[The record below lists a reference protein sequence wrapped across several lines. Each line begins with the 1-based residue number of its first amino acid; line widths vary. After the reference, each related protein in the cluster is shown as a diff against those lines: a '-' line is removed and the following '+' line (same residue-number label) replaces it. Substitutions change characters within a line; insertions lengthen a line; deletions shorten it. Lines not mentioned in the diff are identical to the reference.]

1 MPGHIVLRLLKIGRD
16 LVNRRHAKHESK
28 SIMEEGQGVIDEFQ
42 RSFDLLAADTAEL
55 KQACFRLRYQVYCL
69 ENPFED
75 PNRFPDGCETDGF
88 DGRSAHAL
96 MVDRRTR
103 DPIGTCRLVL
113 PVPPTAEGHG
123 ATSIRRLPVE
133 DACPGRWSDPERF
146 PPGRVGEISRF
157 CIAKAH
163 RKGRRVGEAKLGLLQ
178 MAFRLAL
185 AHRLTH
191 VCCVMDPLLLRI
203 FDRLGLDFGPYG
215 PPVEYHGRRQPCVT
229 GIAELFAKARRARP
243 DVWEIVTD
251 HGELAEAAATPG
263 PDQTRS
269 AAAPRRP
276 TSRPADD
283 DGAEMA
289 PALALAS

>member
-1 MPGHIVLRLLKIGRD
+1 M
-16 LVNRRHAKHESK
+16 
-28 SIMEEGQGVIDEFQ
+28 IDEFQ

-55 KQACFRLRYQVYCL
+55 KRACFRLRYQVYCI

-75 PNRFPDGCETDGF
+75 PAQFPDGCETDRF
-88 DGRSAHAL
+88 DDQSAHAL

-103 DPIGTCRLVL
+103 DAIATCRLVL
-113 PVPPTAEGHG
+113 PFLPDATVPG
-123 ATSIRRLPVE
+123 AAALRRLPAE
-133 DACPGRWSDPERF
+133 DACPDRWADPERF

-191 VCCVMDPLLLRI
+191 VCCVMHPLLLRI
-203 FDRLGLDFGPYG
+203 FDRLGLDFGPHG
-215 PPVEYHGRRQPCVT
+215 PPIEYHGRRQPCVT
-229 GIAELFAKARRARP
+229 GIAELFADARRARP
-243 DVWEIVTD
+243 DVWEIVTG
-251 HGELAEAAATPG
+251 HGELAEAASALSLDRAG
-263 PDQTRS
+263 

-276 TSRPADD
+276 LSRPADD
-283 DGAEMA
+283 GGAEQA
-289 PALALAS
+289 STLALAS